1 MKWLPENNFQLE
13 VALWAR
19 RMSDTLS
26 VSVWVLDDPVGLSCS
41 MGVAM
46 VIAVQRELQ
55 LRLPS
60 NIFESCI
67 AE

>member
-13 VALWAR
+13 VALWAH

-26 VSVWVLDDPVGLSCS
+26 VLVRVLDDLVGSSCS

-46 VIAVQRELQ
+46 VVAVQREL
-55 LRLPS
+55 
-60 NIFESCI
+60 
-67 AE
+67 